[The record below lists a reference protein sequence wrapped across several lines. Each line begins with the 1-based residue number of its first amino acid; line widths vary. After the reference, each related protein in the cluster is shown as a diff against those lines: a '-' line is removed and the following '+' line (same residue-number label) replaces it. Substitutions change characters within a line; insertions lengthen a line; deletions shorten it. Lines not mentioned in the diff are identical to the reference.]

1 MKGKMT
7 KALLRA
13 MEGKHHD
20 RKKPYSRKLSREE
33 QRAMQA
39 ALRDSVE
46 IVAKG
51 KHKD

>member
-33 QRAMQA
+33 QRVMQG
-39 ALRDSVE
+39 ALRGSVK
-46 IVAKG
+46 IVGKG
-51 KHKD
+51 RPVQ